1 MKINGNKMVT
11 IRIKRAQ
18 AGLEFLTTYAWA
30 FVVILIIIGALA
42 YFGVTNPSR
51 ILPDRCAIGS
61 EFSCQNYILD
71 DTNNKV
77 FILLKNNLGEVV
89 NITSFA
95 INTEDGRIPL
105 GACSNDNPL
114 YHTAS
119 VNNYWRP
126 GTVVTLNATCDLTT
140 IGFVP
145 GQKEKVTFTF
155 NYYDLKSGPAYS
167 KQISGEVFST
177 VR

>member
-1 MKINGNKMVT
+1 MVKV
-11 IRIKRAQ
+11 RIKKAQ

-51 ILPDRCAIGS
+51 ILPDRCNIGS

-95 INTEDGRIPL
+95 INTQDGRIPA
-105 GACSNDNPL
+105 GTCINDNPL
-114 YHTAS
+114 YHTA
-119 VNNYWRP
+119 VANNYWRP
-126 GTVVTLNATCDLTT
+126 GTVVTLNATCDLST
-140 IGFVP
+140 IGFVS
-145 GQKEKVTFTF
+145 GQKEKIVFTF
-155 NYYDLKSGPAYS
+155 NYYDLKSGVAYS